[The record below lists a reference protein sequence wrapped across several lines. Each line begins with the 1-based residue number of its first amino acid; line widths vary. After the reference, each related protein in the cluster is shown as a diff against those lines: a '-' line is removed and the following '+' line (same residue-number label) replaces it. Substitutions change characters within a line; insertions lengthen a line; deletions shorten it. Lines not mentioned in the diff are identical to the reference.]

1 MAQNN
6 TTQFIVTETFRS
18 ENPQERKDLLQQ
30 IIDAYVSMK
39 INL

>member
-6 TTQFIVTETFRS
+6 PTQFIVTETFRS
-18 ENPQERKDLLQQ
+18 ENQQERKDSLQQ
-30 IIDAYVSMK
+30 IIDVYVSMK